1 MSSFSA
7 LELGKRALLAQRF
20 GIDVTSNNIANV
32 NTTGYSRRSV
42 VISETSPI
50 YRSGNFMGTGA
61 MADKLRTFREEFFD
75 REMRATLSRRS
86 GFENDELVFQRIEAI
101 LAEPSKYAIGED
113 VNAFLSAIEEL
124 AVKPEDV
131 GVRDTII
138 GKAQTLAE
146 KLNRTS
152 HQLVEARAEV
162 KNSIELNV
170 QKANRLIVEIA
181 ELNKNIANSKSISQ
195 NEAQTYVDQRELR
208 LEKLSELAGVTVTFE
223 NDDSSNVFLNGM
235 NIVTGSSFNKLGV
248 NEVINETTGER
259 TLNIRLLDEKDKVL
273 ATITP
278 NSGIIA
284 SNLKHYNVTL
294 DPNDSTNGFS
304 VFRQLDDFVDRL
316 ATMINNLT
324 MNGYGMNDTDPNP
337 PGRLFFEPAVG
348 KITAGNIRVSNDILD
363 KPKDIPFSSR
373 PDEPGNA
380 EIALAIG
387 RIAQNTNFLNG
398 QKPSEFYNTY
408 IGKIGSI
415 SQEATNGKNTTRL
428 VAEQLS
434 NQRESVIGVNTDEE
448 AINLIKF
455 QKAFEASSRIINV
468 TNELLSVVVNLG
480 R

>member
-1 MSSFSA
+1 
-7 LELGKRALLAQRF
+7 
-20 GIDVTSNNIANV
+20 
-32 NTTGYSRRSV
+32 
-42 VISETSPI
+42 
-50 YRSGNFMGTGA
+50 MGTGA
-61 MADKLRTFREEFFD
+61 IADKLRTFREEFFD

-113 VNAFLSAIEEL
+113 VNAFLAAVEEL
-124 AVKPEDV
+124 AVKPEDI

-146 KLNRTS
+146 KFNRTS

-162 KNSIELNV
+162 KNSVELNV
-170 QKANRLIVEIA
+170 QKANRLIAEIA

-208 LEKLSELAGVTVTFE
+208 LEELSELAGVTVTFE
-223 NDDSSNVFLNGM
+223 NDGSSNVFLNGM
-235 NIVTGSSFNKLGV
+235 NIVTGSSFNKLEA
-248 NEVINETTGER
+248 NEVINETSGER

-278 NSGIIA
+278 NSGTIA

-294 DPNDSTNGFS
+294 DPTDTTNGFS
-304 VFRQLDDFVDRL
+304 VFTQLNDFVDRL
-316 ATMINNLT
+316 ATLMNNLT
-324 MNGYGMNDTDPNP
+324 MNGYGMDDTDPNP

-348 KITAGNIRVSNDILD
+348 KITAGNIRVSSDILD
-363 KPKDIPFSSR
+363 KPRDIPFSSR
-373 PDEPGNA
+373 PGEPGNA
-380 EIALAIG
+380 EVALAIG
-387 RIAQNTNFLNG
+387 RIAQDSTFLNG
-398 QKPSEFYNTY
+398 QKPSEFYNAY